1 MRRTTILNTRKGAI
15 KTPFFMP
22 VATRAALKGAVSTSD
37 IQNLNPQIILSNTYH
52 LYLEPGTETL
62 EHMNGLHGMMNTQL
76 PILTD
81 SGGFQVFSLSKI
93 RKISEKGVTFRS
105 HIDGSKVFLSPEKV
119 IDIQESI
126 GSDIMMVLDEC
137 VAYGAKRR
145 YVEESVDLT
154 TRWAERSINYF
165 KKKYK
170 GVPKSKR
177 PLLFGIV
184 QGGMHKDLREK
195 SAKALVELGFDGY
208 AIGGVSVGEPQEK
221 MYDIVSHAI
230 QFLPEDKPRYVMGV
244 GKPEDIFAGVQVG
257 VDMFDC
263 VLPTRNARHG
273 YLFANLEILKT
284 KVKYDVVRIKKSEY
298 KTDTRPI
305 SKDCS
310 CYACQ
315 NYTRAYLRHLFRVNE
330 MLYFRLATIHNLAF
344 YLDMMKRLR
353 KQ

>member
-1 MRRTTILNTRKGAI
+1 MKRNTTLTTRKGTLE
-15 KTPFFMP
+15 TPFFMP
-22 VATRAALKGAVSTSD
+22 VATRAALKGGVSTTD
-37 IQNLNPQIILSNTYH
+37 INNLDPKIILSNTYH
-52 LYLEPGTETL
+52 LFLEPGVKTLTEMGGI
-62 EHMNGLHGMMNTQL
+62 HGLMNTDL

-93 RKISEKGVTFRS
+93 RKITEKGVTFRS

-119 IDIQESI
+119 IDIQDAI

-137 VAYGAKRR
+137 VAYGADKR
-145 YVEESVDLT
+145 YVEKSVDLT
-154 TRWAERSINYF
+154 TRWAQRSIDYF
-165 KKKYK
+165 NEKYK
-170 GVPKSKR
+170 NVPKGKR

-195 SAKALVELGFDGY
+195 SAKDLVALGFDGY

-221 MYDIVSHAI
+221 MYEVVKHVI
-230 QFLPEDKPRYVMGV
+230 QFLPEDKVRYVMGV

-273 YLFANLEILKT
+273 SLFANLSVLKT
-284 KVKYDVVRIKKSEY
+284 KVKYDIIRIKKAEY
-298 KTDTRPI
+298 ATDNAPI
-305 SKDCS
+305 SEDCT
-310 CYACQ
+310 CYTCQ
-315 NYTRAYLRHLFRVNE
+315 NYTRGYLRHLFRTKE

-344 YLDMMKRLR
+344 YLDMMREFR
-353 KQ
+353 R